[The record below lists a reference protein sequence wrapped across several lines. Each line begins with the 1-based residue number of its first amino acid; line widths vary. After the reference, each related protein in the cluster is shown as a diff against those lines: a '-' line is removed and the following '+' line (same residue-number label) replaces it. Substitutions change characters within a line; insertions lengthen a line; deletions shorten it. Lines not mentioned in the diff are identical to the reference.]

1 MIRRPPRSKRTDTLF
16 PYTTLFRSVVGDRV
30 VRGISKDRDS
40 TDGAYFVAEFSKPF
54 AALGTFRKSPG
65 DNIGWGI
72 GTSDVQPGA
81 RDISG
86 SYAGSYVT
94 FKTTAGEQVLMKI
107 AHGTSYEQAA
117 ERLRELGRA
126 HVGTPVTN
134 APLVCRPRLEKKKI

>member
-1 MIRRPPRSKRTDTLF
+1 MGFTCPQSDRSNVIVNLRRHGGTVE
-16 PYTTLFRSVVGDRV
+16 VVGDRV

-86 SYAGSYVT
+86 RS
-94 FKTTAGEQVLMKI
+94 E
-107 AHGTSYEQAA
+107 
-117 ERLRELGRA
+117 ERR
-126 HVGTPVTN
+126 VGPECVRT
-134 APLVCRPRLEKKKI
+134 CRNRWSPDH

>member
-1 MIRRPPRSKRTDTLF
+1 MRFTFPQSDRSNVIVNLPRHGGTVE
-16 PYTTLFRSVVGDRV
+16 VVGDRV

-86 SYAGSYVT
+86 RYAGSYVT
-94 FKTTAGEQVLMKI
+94 FKTTAGEEEI
-107 AHGTSYEQAA
+107 
-117 ERLRELGRA
+117 GRA
-126 HVGTPVTN
+126 SG
-134 APLVCRPRLEKKKI
+134 RERGWQ